1 MRGVCYQICDV
12 SKGSA
17 VAWARVQTGNGTHS
31 TCELIQ
37 VSCQASCV
45 GGYHMSVC
53 VCVNERGGER

>member
-53 VCVNERGGER
+53 VCV